1 MKRKTKL
8 LVIGLYLLLPFSLFS
23 CKKEE
28 ASEKI
33 RAEFYL
39 EGGSCQNNTEKIT
52 YLYNLGEREETYI
65 ADPNVLKKNDISRD
79 GYTLKG
85 WYQTKTIVGADVTYS
100 NPWDF
105 NQDKMTKDGVK
116 LYAYWV
122 RDVVYSYE
130 LYYKDGDT
138 DVLLGSY
145 AVEQGE
151 HFDDYL
157 NYANKR
163 TGYTSLGYYDETGE
177 EWDEAFTHPG
187 GEIDKAVKVYTK
199 YIPGDYG
206 IVRSLSDLRKYKN
219 KNIYLMNDL
228 DLEGAAFN
236 FGDYNKI
243 FEGNG
248 YTIRNFS
255 INYNPKRDGLVSSL
269 EDPSSAKNNLYI
281 GLFGHLTNAKIRNVA
296 FENVTLDVNTNNSL
310 IQNIFIGTLCVN
322 AVNSEIENVK
332 FKGDF
337 TINEKTL
344 SKFTIEGVTDSLC
357 YRKDTNTRIDDASAV
372 EVTYKDNRNS

>member
-28 ASEKI
+28 ASDKI

-177 EWDEAFTHPG
+177 EWDAVATAAISLFTWSLTLISARETLFSVLICFTRPFSNTTSS
-187 GEIDKAVKVYTK
+187 VLQPS
-199 YIPGDYG
+199 IP
-206 IVRSLSDLRKYKN
+206 
-219 KNIYLMNDL
+219 
-228 DLEGAAFN
+228 AA
-236 FGDYNKI
+236 I
-243 FEGNG
+243 PQSCV
-248 YTIRNFS
+248 FS
-255 INYNPKRDGLVSSL
+255 FAQAISTALPV
-269 EDPSSAKNNLYI
+269 I
-281 GLFGHLTNAKIRNVA
+281 
-296 FENVTLDVNTNNSL
+296 
-310 IQNIFIGTLCVN
+310 
-322 AVNSEIENVK
+322 
-332 FKGDF
+332 
-337 TINEKTL
+337 
-344 SKFTIEGVTDSLC
+344 
-357 YRKDTNTRIDDASAV
+357 
-372 EVTYKDNRNS
+372 